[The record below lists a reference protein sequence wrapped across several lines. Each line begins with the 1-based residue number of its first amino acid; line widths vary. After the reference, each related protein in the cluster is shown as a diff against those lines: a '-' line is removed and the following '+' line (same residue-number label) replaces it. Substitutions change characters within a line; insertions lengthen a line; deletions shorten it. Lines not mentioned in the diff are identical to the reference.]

1 MELRES
7 TFLLVQLP
15 SLWHFVLAVPSS
27 QDIDPPPQ
35 SVEGSRAPVVLV
47 WSLNHL
53 GDNSVRK
60 QLLKSTEDMVVCCLE
75 RRWLAMDAFR
85 MYFEVRIDKLC
96 WWIGMW
102 PERKES

>member
-1 MELRES
+1 M
-7 TFLLVQLP
+7 
-15 SLWHFVLAVPSS
+15 
-27 QDIDPPPQ
+27 
-35 SVEGSRAPVVLV
+35 
-47 WSLNHL
+47 
-53 GDNSVRK
+53 RK

-75 RRWLAMDAFR
+75 RRWLAVDAVR